1 MTLSDVKAQLVD
13 NAGRLQ
19 LALKARKHDDS
30 VIKTLRTEL
39 EQALQQ
45 ANSSRAREAHAMEL
59 VAQLRQ
65 EVKSLTKYAHHAFA
79 EGRATAH
86 GGDTQPPQRQQQ
98 QQSEDRAQRGGS
110 ARREREPPRQH
121 SQERIAL
128 MPDFATWKKEKNHV
142 HDHASLKAPLPSNSI
157 PMRNIHLRSPMER
170 AVQRGHTKLKFRK

>member
-1 MTLSDVKAQLVD
+1 MKAQLVD

-59 VAQLRQ
+59 VSQLRQ

-79 EGRATAH
+79 EGRATANNA
-86 GGDTQPPQRQQQ
+86 QQPQRQHE
-98 QQSEDRAQRGGS
+98 SDERDRRGGNN
-110 ARREREPPRQH
+110 RDGEQQT

-128 MPDFATWKKEKNHV
+128 MPDFATWKRQHNHS
-142 HDHASLKAPLPSNSI
+142 HDHTSLKAPLPSNSI

-170 AVQRGHTKLKFRK
+170 AVQRGRAKLKSRK